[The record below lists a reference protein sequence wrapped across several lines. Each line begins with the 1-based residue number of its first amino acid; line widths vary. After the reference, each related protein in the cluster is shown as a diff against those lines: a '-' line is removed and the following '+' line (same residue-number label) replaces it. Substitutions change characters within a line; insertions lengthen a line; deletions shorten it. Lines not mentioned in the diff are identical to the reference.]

1 MWELLW
7 NGGPTVVMIE
17 LVAIF
22 LLPLALFMKI
32 IGEDIRKMRLKSRM
46 KNLIERVN
54 NTESRIR
61 ELEDYLHIIH
71 QYIQERVK

>member
-7 NGGPTVVMIE
+7 NSGPTPVMIE

-22 LLPLALFMKI
+22 LLPFALFMKV
-32 IGEDIRKMRLKSRM
+32 IGEDIRRMRLKSRM
-46 KNLIERVN
+46 KNLMGRVED
-54 NTESRIR
+54 TESRIQ
-61 ELEDYLHIIH
+61 ELNDYIQMMH